1 MRTRAGVILKAAM
14 YRQPAAEPERR
25 PAMRP
30 RRETAIAQRPGTP
43 PGPWP
48 VAAPVEYAVAV
59 DRYLADATLGEAS
72 RRVYRISLT
81 GWAWALVGQR
91 APRGT
96 GRRGAAPR
104 TVNRELS
111 ALRSAV
117 GWWQDQG
124 WISGD
129 PTTGLRH
136 LPGQAAPVPALT
148 GGQIADLFRV
158 QATLREH
165 AFWRLL
171 YDSGAHVDEVLGLD
185 AWRLDLVHGT
195 APASRQPLGSHRIR
209 WRASTGELLGLLL
222 AGRSAGPVFLTDRK
236 APARAARADVC
247 PFTGRARMS
256 YRRAAEIFGAAT
268 RPLDPAGRG
277 WTLGQLRQAGLEARS
292 G

>member
-1 MRTRAGVILKAAM
+1 MRRWARVILKAAM

-25 PAMRP
+25 PAMCP

-43 PGPWP
+43 PGPQP
-48 VAAPVEYAVAV
+48 AAAPVEYTVAV

-96 GRRGAAPR
+96 GRRGAAPPGVPPAPAGGAEAGHRLAAALADRGAKADSR

-129 PTTGLRH
+129 PTTGLGD
-136 LPGQAAPVPALT
+136 LPCPA
-148 GGQIADLFRV
+148 
-158 QATLREH
+158 
-165 AFWRLL
+165 
-171 YDSGAHVDEVLGLD
+171 
-185 AWRLDLVHGT
+185 
-195 APASRQPLGSHRIR
+195 
-209 WRASTGELLGLLL
+209 
-222 AGRSAGPVFLTDRK
+222 
-236 APARAARADVC
+236 
-247 PFTGRARMS
+247 
-256 YRRAAEIFGAAT
+256 
-268 RPLDPAGRG
+268 
-277 WTLGQLRQAGLEARS
+277 
-292 G
+292 